1 MSDERRKQ
9 GRVPTV
15 IDLVWEGAAAKYE
28 ARTSDLNTE
37 GCFIDHI
44 GNVTIGEIITFKLR
58 LPAEDWIELQA
69 EAVYAFPS
77 TGFGVRFTNVSEAAR
92 KRLEWLVK
100 AEAYRAE
107 RGGDAMP

>member
-9 GRVPTV
+9 GRVSAV
-15 IDLVWEGAAAKYE
+15 IDVVWEGATAKYE
-28 ARTSDLNTE
+28 ARTSDLNSE
-37 GCFIDHI
+37 GCFIDSI
-44 GNVTIGEIITFKLR
+44 GHVSVGEIITFKLR

-69 EAVYAFPS
+69 EVVYAFPN
-77 TGFGVRFTNVSEAAR
+77 TGFGVRFKNVSEAAR

-107 RGGDAMP
+107 KRGDET